1 MPRTDKNPVI
11 DVGKACQY
19 LFVLVLLLVASA
31 WHPGQAAELKPRV
44 LRVGF
49 TKTCFQGVNKNDAEA
64 SFKTFLATVGLQR
77 GYELEPIVEIFD
89 ALPTFVTAIN
99 DGKIQ
104 LAVIDPWQY
113 LSMDIRK
120 VMPPYFTPVP
130 KDDVGRSYA
139 ILTRSGSEFHTLG
152 DLRGKDFVRLEI
164 GAATMGQPWL
174 KTLLLVNGFGTQER
188 FFGKIDIVTKPSLA
202 VLPVFF
208 GNKHACLVDMLGF
221 DVMKELNP
229 QLGLKLQVIARS
241 EPYIDDVI
249 CLSKKGWTSEKHK
262 QDVIQSLADLHLEP
276 AGQQILTIFKTAKL
290 VPFQEA
296 QLDTVKKLWAT
307 HENIQ
312 RKVQP

>member
-1 MPRTDKNPVI
+1 MPRTDTNPVI
-11 DVGKACQY
+11 DVGKTFRC
-19 LFVLVLLLVASA
+19 LVALSLLLVVSA
-31 WHPGQAAELKPRV
+31 WHTGQAAELKPRV

-64 SFKTFLATVGLQR
+64 SFKTFLATVGRQR

-89 ALPTFVTAIN
+89 ALPAFVTAIN
-99 DGKIQ
+99 EGKIQ
-104 LAVIDPWQY
+104 LAIIDPWQY

-120 VMPPYFTPVP
+120 EMPPYFTPAL
-130 KDDVGRSYA
+130 KDEVGRSYA
-139 ILTRSGSEFHTLG
+139 ILTRRGNALHTLG

-174 KTLLLVNGFGTQER
+174 ETLLLVNGFGTQER
-188 FFGKIDIVTKPSLA
+188 FFGKIEVVGKPSLA

-229 QLGLKLQVIARS
+229 QLGLKLQVIAAS
-241 EPYIDDVI
+241 EPYIDDLI
-249 CLSKKGWTSEKHK
+249 CLSEKGWTSDKHK
-262 QDVIQSLADLHLEP
+262 QDVIQSLAELHLEP
-276 AGQQILTIFKTAKL
+276 AGQQILTIFKTDKL

-296 QLDTVKKLWAT
+296 RLDTVKKLWAI

-312 RKVQP
+312 RKVNP

>member
-1 MPRTDKNPVI
+1 MPKTDTNPVI
-11 DVGKACQY
+11 DVGKACRC
-19 LFVLVLLLVASA
+19 LFALALLLVVSA
-31 WHPGQAAELKPRV
+31 WHTGQAAELKPRV

-49 TKTCFQGVNKNDAEA
+49 TKSCFQGVNKNDAEA
-64 SFKTFLATVGLQR
+64 SFKTFLATVGRQR

-89 ALPTFVTAIN
+89 DLPAFVTAIN
-99 DGKIQ
+99 EGKIQ
-104 LAVIDPWQY
+104 LAIIDPWQY
-113 LSMDIRK
+113 LSMDILK

-130 KDDVGRSYA
+130 KDEAGRSYA
-139 ILTRSGSEFHTLG
+139 ILTRRGSEFHTLG

-174 KTLLLVNGFGTQER
+174 ETLLLVNGFGTQER
-188 FFGKIDIVTKPSLA
+188 FFGKIEIVGKPSLA

-229 QLGLKLQVIARS
+229 QIGFKLQVIATS

-249 CLSKKGWTSEKHK
+249 CLSEKGWTSEKHK
-262 QDVIQSLADLHLEP
+262 RDVIQSMTELHLEP
-276 AGQQILTIFKTAKL
+276 SGQQILALFKTAKL

-307 HENIQ
+307 HENIH
-312 RKVQP
+312 RKVKP